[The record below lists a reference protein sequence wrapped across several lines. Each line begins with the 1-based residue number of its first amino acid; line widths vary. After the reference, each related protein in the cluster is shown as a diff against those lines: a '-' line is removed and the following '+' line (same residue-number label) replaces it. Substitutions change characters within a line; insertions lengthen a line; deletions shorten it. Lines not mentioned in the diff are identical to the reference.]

1 MHISEGS
8 IGKCKILRYY
18 MYCIPRSDY
27 IQKLTWIQGN
37 IDNICPNGVEI
48 LTKSLLLYA
57 NYFKT
62 MNKTNVMIM
71 FKGDDSD
78 ENDEIIPS
86 KKCKAKKNS
95 EKGMSPKISILLSD
109 DEEEN
114 ISWLVFLHC
123 TVLTFFNLLLNFSTS

>member
-1 MHISEGS
+1 M
-8 IGKCKILRYY
+8 
-18 MYCIPRSDY
+18 PQWD
-27 IQKLTWIQGN
+27 
-37 IDNICPNGVEI
+37 EI
-48 LTKSLLLYA
+48 LTKFLLLYA

-109 DEEEN
+109 DEDENISEN

-123 TVLTFFNLLLNFSTS
+123 TVSTSFIFTIKLFY

>member
-1 MHISEGS
+1 M
-8 IGKCKILRYY
+8 
-18 MYCIPRSDY
+18 PQWD
-27 IQKLTWIQGN
+27 
-37 IDNICPNGVEI
+37 EI

-114 ISWLVFLHC
+114 ISWLVYLHC
-123 TVLTFFNLLLNFSTS
+123 TVSTSFYLLLNFSTSWYQLVS

>member
-1 MHISEGS
+1 M
-8 IGKCKILRYY
+8 
-18 MYCIPRSDY
+18 PQWD
-27 IQKLTWIQGN
+27 
-37 IDNICPNGVEI
+37 EI
-48 LTKSLLLYA
+48 LTKSLLVYA

-114 ISWLVFLHC
+114 ISENISWLVFLHC
-123 TVLTFFNLLLNFSTS
+123 TVSTSFYLLLNFSTS

>member
-1 MHISEGS
+1 M
-8 IGKCKILRYY
+8 
-18 MYCIPRSDY
+18 PQWD
-27 IQKLTWIQGN
+27 
-37 IDNICPNGVEI
+37 EI
-48 LTKSLLLYA
+48 LTKSMLLYA

-78 ENDEIIPS
+78 ENDEIIPN

-123 TVLTFFNLLLNFSTS
+123 TVSTF

>member
-1 MHISEGS
+1 M
-8 IGKCKILRYY
+8 
-18 MYCIPRSDY
+18 PQWD
-27 IQKLTWIQGN
+27 
-37 IDNICPNGVEI
+37 EI
-48 LTKSLLLYA
+48 LTKSMLFYA

-114 ISWLVFLHC
+114 ISENISWLVFLHC
-123 TVLTFFNLLLNFSTS
+123 TVSTFLYLLLNFSTS

>member
-1 MHISEGS
+1 M
-8 IGKCKILRYY
+8 
-18 MYCIPRSDY
+18 PQWD
-27 IQKLTWIQGN
+27 
-37 IDNICPNGVEI
+37 EI

-78 ENDEIIPS
+78 ENDEIIPN

-114 ISWLVFLHC
+114 ISWSVFLHC
-123 TVLTFFNLLLNFSTS
+123 TVSTFFYLLLNFSTS